1 MNRKYSFFVIVFIL
15 TGFSVDNFAK
25 SNFFV
30 HSYQYTCFFLLLSVE
45 CSFGYFGEQCNGICG
60 HCKDNSACH
69 HFTGTCAKGCAPGY
83 RFPKCTE
90 GIYHT
95 VFKKNTI
102 CYHVQNITYLAKMLQ
117 TKNLH
122 VIKNDLYFPKI

>member
-69 HFTGTCAKGCAPGY
+69 HITGTCAKGCAPGY

-95 VFKKNTI
+95 VF
-102 CYHVQNITYLAKMLQ
+102 
-117 TKNLH
+117 
-122 VIKNDLYFPKI
+122 IKILCATMCKT